1 MKPARS
7 EIATST
13 RARSPKPIDDPYIVD
28 LLGNIGEGK
37 TVVKLGKNE
46 TAFAQGSVADAI
58 YFIQT
63 GRLKLTVA
71 STTGSS
77 AVLTTLGPQDFVGEG
92 CLVGQALRMSTAT
105 AIVPSTLVRIDKGT
119 MLQSL
124 RTHPELSLQFTTSL
138 LTRNMALEET
148 LCAQLFNHAEKRLA
162 RILLKLVRLGAKDAV
177 TPARMPRVSD
187 TTLAKMVGTTRP
199 RITRFM
205 AKFRKLGLIDYD
217 GGIVVRGEL
226 LTDVVL
232 HD

>member
-1 MKPARS
+1 MKPARGKT
-7 EIATST
+7 ATST
-13 RARSPKPIDDPYIVD
+13 RARSPKPVDDPYIVD

-77 AVLTTLGPQDFVGEG
+77 AVLTTLGPQDFLGEG
-92 CLVGQALRMSTAT
+92 CLVGQTLRMSTAT
-105 AIVPSTLVRIDKGT
+105 AMRPSTLVRIDKKI

-124 RTHPELSLQFTTSL
+124 QTHPTLSLRFTTSL
-138 LTRNMALEET
+138 LSRNMALEEA
-148 LCAQLFNHAEKRLA
+148 LCDQLFNHAEKRLA
-162 RILLKLVRLGAKDAV
+162 RILLKLARLGTADAV
-177 TPARMPRVSD
+177 APANMPRMSHK
-187 TTLAKMVGTTRP
+187 TLAKIVGTTRP

-205 AKFRKLGLIDYD
+205 AKFKKLGLIDYD
-217 GGIVVRGEL
+217 GGIVVRSEL
-226 LTDVVL
+226 LTDLVL

>member
-1 MKPARS
+1 MKPVRS
-7 EIATST
+7 ETK
-13 RARSPKPIDDPYIVD
+13 KPESAQSRKHREDPYLAD
-28 LLGNIGEGK
+28 LLGSIGDGK
-37 TVVKLGKNE
+37 TVVKLARSEK
-46 TAFAQGSVADAI
+46 AFSQGESADSI
-58 YFIQT
+58 YFIKT
-63 GRLKLTVA
+63 GKVKLTVV
-71 STTGSS
+71 STTGHS
-77 AVLTTLGPQDFVGEG
+77 AVLTTLGTHDFAGEG
-92 CLVGQALRMSTAT
+92 CLVGQTLRMSTAT
-105 AIVPSTLVRIDKGT
+105 AIMPSTLVRIDKRT

-162 RILLKLVRLGAKDAV
+162 RILLKLARLGAKDAV
-177 TPARMPRVSD
+177 TPASMPRVSD